1 VSARLADVRRYE
13 PALSR
18 AEPAMDVV
26 HDMRVAAR
34 RLRAALT
41 LLGDDDLASLEPE
54 VKALQDALGAVRDS
68 QVQGSWLDKAGL
80 GAEELAPSVESGSSE
95 RSKRLENAVTA
106 WSSVVAPQMMQL
118 LAEHAARPGRLGDR
132 RTGKSIRERL
142 TRVDKRI
149 GPVLSD
155 PSPRQVHRLRIE
167 AKKLRYAAELLE
179 PGYPKAAKALL
190 RWLKPRLDKLG
201 DLHDTDVRIS
211 MLKDADGKADG
222 VLRDVERTRVEQVD
236 GLLPD
241 LSEWQKEGLRERFER
256 AFRNRKDAK
265 RLAKAM
271 KNGLQKDGKSEDEK
285 SGDGKKET
293 CGDATMLDPSTHRE

>member
-1 VSARLADVRRYE
+1 
-13 PALSR
+13 
-18 AEPAMDVV
+18 MDVV

-41 LLGDDDLASLEPE
+41 LFGDDDLASLEPE

-68 QVQGSWLDKAGL
+68 QVQGSWLNKAGL
-80 GAEELAPSVESGSSE
+80 GAEELAPAVEGGSSE
-95 RSKRLENAVTA
+95 KSKTLENAVKA
-106 WSSVVAPQMMQL
+106 WSSVVAPQMTQL
-118 LAEHAARPGRLGDR
+118 LEHAAHPGRLGDR

-179 PGYPKAAKALL
+179 PGYPKATKALL

-211 MLKDADGKADG
+211 ILKDADGKADR
-222 VLRDVERTRVEQVD
+222 VLHEVERTRVEQMD

-241 LSEWQKEGLRERFER
+241 LREWQKEDLRERFER

-285 SGDGKKET
+285 SGDGKKEIT
-293 CGDATMLDPSTHRE
+293 DQSSRSGRSSRRPVTK